1 MAFLLNTLTFLHITE
16 QVKLGIKEFIII
28 NYHIVNVDEII
39 LYSAKSYKQW
49 FQVIRLEIQ
58 NLPKLPIGHI
68 GEHDGVI
75 HTNGDQL
82 SICNHHVL
90 DLVLMAGSREPI
102 IVSSS
107 RIPVILAQVR
117 KSKTLKFSQF
127 PRFKKRNQFR
137 YLT

>member
-1 MAFLLNTLTFLHITE
+1 M
-16 QVKLGIKEFIII
+16 KLGIKDFIII
-28 NYHIVNVDEII
+28 KQHIVNVDKII
-39 LYSAKSYKQW
+39 MDSAKSYKQW
-49 FQVIRLEIQ
+49 FQVIGLEIQ
-58 NLPKLPIGHI
+58 NLPKLPIGHV

-107 RIPVILAQVR
+107 RIPVIFAQVR
-117 KSKTLKFSQF
+117 KSKTPLIKFSLF
-127 PRFKKRNQFR
+127 PRFHKRNQFR
-137 YLT
+137 YLNLDLKPLLSIA